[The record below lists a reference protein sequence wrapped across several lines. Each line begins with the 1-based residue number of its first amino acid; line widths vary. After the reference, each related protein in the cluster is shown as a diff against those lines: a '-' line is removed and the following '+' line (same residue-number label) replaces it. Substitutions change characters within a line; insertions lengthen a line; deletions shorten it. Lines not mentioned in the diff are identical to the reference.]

1 MRFPT
6 FLMAAAAHVA
16 CAAAAA
22 LMPLPVTVQPATGQF
37 PIDANFVVE
46 TVGAGGARLAP
57 AVHAFLARVSRQ
69 TAVVYSPL
77 PPAPGDVHRLVIE
90 CAGGPDYPT
99 LGEDESYTLDVSAS
113 GAHIRAATA
122 EGAIHGL
129 ATFAQLIE
137 PGPNGFQ
144 VSGVHIE
151 DRPRF
156 PWRGLMLDACRHW
169 MPPEVIKRNLDAMA
183 AVKLNVLH
191 WHLSEDQ
198 AFRVESKRYPRLQQ
212 MGSNGD
218 YYTQDQIRDIVAYAR
233 DRGIRVVPEFDVP
246 GHTSAWFP
254 GYPELASTPGPF
266 TTSDRSTS
274 VMDPSKESTYAFLD
288 GFIGEMVQ
296 LFPDPYFHIGGD
308 EVSPRFWNQSP
319 AIQAFAQQ
327 HGLANA
333 AAIQVYFNQRLLKIV
348 QKYGKTMVGWDEIL
362 VPGLPT
368 DAVIQS
374 WRGQKSLSE
383 AASKGYRG
391 ILSWGYYLD
400 HLSPASF
407 HYGVDPLGG
416 PDAAQLTPEQAAR
429 IMGGE
434 ACMWAELVGQETV
447 DSRVWP
453 RTAAIAERLWSP
465 QNVTDVNSM
474 YARLEP
480 VSRNLQFTGV
490 MHRAN
495 YEPMLERLSGD
506 RPVGPVRVLAD
517 ASEAYGL
524 GTGRR
529 SRPTGTMPLDR
540 FVDAC
545 RPESQSVRALESAAM
560 RFVANPAADSAD
572 AALLRRQFETWAA
585 NDAAFEP
592 VAAGNKLL
600 TEVVPLSK
608 DLSALGEAGLKLL
621 AYLMPPPPPPANA
634 KKRKPR
640 KPNKKEVAAQKAAK
654 AVQAEWLANENAELD
669 RLAKAPARNAAP
681 GPDVRLAAYRPVKIL
696 ADALAGNSASSLKSP
711 IQ

>member
-1 MRFPT
+1 MRLYT
-6 FLMAAAAHVA
+6 LLLAAAARFA
-16 CAAAAA
+16 FAAPSGPA
-22 LMPLPVTVQPATGQF
+22 LMPLPVRVQPASGRF
-37 PIDANFVVE
+37 VINSNFVVE
-46 TVGAGGARLAP
+46 TVGAGSAKLAP
-57 AVHAFLARVSRQ
+57 AVRAFLARVSRQ
-69 TAVVYSPL
+69 TAIIYAPL
-77 PPAPGDVHRLVIE
+77 PPQPADARRLVID

-99 LGEDESYTLDVSAS
+99 LNEDESYTLDVSDREARI
-113 GAHIRAATA
+113 HAATA

-129 ATFAQLIE
+129 ATFAQSIQ
-137 PGPNGFQ
+137 PGPDGFQ
-144 VSGVHIE
+144 VSGVHVE

-156 PWRGLMLDACRHW
+156 PWRGLMLDVCRHW
-169 MPPEVIKRNLDAMA
+169 MPVEVVKRNLDAMS

-198 AFRVESKRYPRLQQ
+198 AFRIESKRYPRLHQ

-254 GYPELASTPGPF
+254 GYPELAFSPGPF
-266 TTSDRSTS
+266 AAGDRGTS

-288 GFIGEMVQ
+288 GFIGEMAQ

-308 EVSPRFWNQSP
+308 GVNPRFWNQSP
-319 AIQAFAQQ
+319 AIQAFARDN
-327 HGLANA
+327 GLVNA

-383 AASKGYRG
+383 SASKGYRG

-416 PDAAQLTPEQAAR
+416 PDAAGLTPEQAAR

-447 DSRVWP
+447 DSRIWP
-453 RTAAIAERLWSP
+453 RAAAIAERLWSP
-465 QNVTDVNSM
+465 KNVTDLESL

-480 VSRNLQFTGV
+480 VSRNLQFTGIL
-490 MHRAN
+490 HRAN
-495 YEPMLERLSGD
+495 YEPMLDRLAGD
-506 RPVGPVRVLAD
+506 QPVAPLRVLAD
-517 ASEAYGL
+517 ASEAFGL

-529 SRPTGTMPLDR
+529 GRPTGTLPLDR

-545 RPESQSVRALESAAM
+545 QPESELVRTMELAAK
-560 RFVANPAADSAD
+560 RFVANPATDTAD
-572 AALLRRQFETWAA
+572 AALLRRHFETWAA
-585 NDAAFEP
+585 NDALFQP
-592 VAAGNKLL
+592 IAANNKLL
-600 TEVVPLSK
+600 SEVVLLSK
-608 DLSALGEAGLKLL
+608 DLSSLGEAGLKLL
-621 AYLMPPPPPPANA
+621 AYLTPPPAPPVDP
-634 KKRKPR
+634 KKKKPR
-640 KPNKKEVAAQKAAK
+640 KPTRKELAQQKAAK
-654 AVQAEWLANENAELD
+654 AAEAEWLARENAELD
-669 RLAKAPARNAAP
+669 RLAKPPARPAAGQP
-681 GPDVRLAAYRPVKIL
+681 PAPSADVRLAAYRPVKIL
-696 ADALAGNSASSLKSP
+696 ADALRP
-711 IQ
+711 

>member
-1 MRFPT
+1 
-6 FLMAAAAHVA
+6 
-16 CAAAAA
+16 
-22 LMPLPVTVQPATGQF
+22 MPLPVKVQPASGRF
-37 PIDANFVVE
+37 LIDSNFVVD
-46 TVGAGGARLAP
+46 TVGAGSARVAP
-57 AVHAFLARVSRQ
+57 AVHAFLVRISRQ
-69 TAVVYSPL
+69 TGVIYAPV
-77 PPAPGDVHRLVIE
+77 PPAPTDAHRLLVE
-90 CAGGPDYPT
+90 SGDGPEYPAV
-99 LGEDESYTLDVSAS
+99 GEDESYTLDVSDHEAR
-113 GAHIRAATA
+113 IRAATP

-129 ATFAQLIE
+129 ATFAQLIL
-137 PGPNGFQ
+137 PGPGGFEA
-144 VSGVHIE
+144 SGVHIE

-169 MPPEVIKRNLDAMA
+169 MPVEVVKRNLDAMA

-198 AFRVESKRYPRLQQ
+198 AFRVESKRYPRLHQ

-233 DRGIRVVPEFDVP
+233 DRGVRVVPEFDVP

-254 GYPELASTPGPF
+254 GYPELASSAGPF
-266 TTSDRSTS
+266 TTGDRSTS

-288 GFIGEMVQ
+288 GFFGEMAQ

-308 EVSPRFWNQSP
+308 EVSPRFWNQSSS
-319 AIQAFAQQ
+319 IQAFAKQ

-348 QKYGKTMVGWDEIL
+348 QKYGKIMVGWDEIL

-383 AASKGYRG
+383 SAAKGYRG

-407 HYGVDPLGG
+407 HYGIDPLGG
-416 PDAAQLTPEQAAR
+416 PDMANLTREQARR
-429 IMGGE
+429 ILGGE

-465 QNVTDVNSM
+465 GEVIDVDSM

-480 VSRNLQFTGV
+480 VSRNLQYTGV
-490 MHRAN
+490 QHRAG
-495 YEPMLERLSGD
+495 YEPMLDRLAGD
-506 RPVGPVRVLAD
+506 RPVEPLRILAD

-524 GTGRR
+524 GSGRR
-529 SRPTGTMPLDR
+529 GRPIGTMPLDR

-545 RPESQSVRALESAAM
+545 RPESELVRSLEAAAK
-560 RFVANPAADSAD
+560 RFVANPAGDAAD
-572 AALLRRQFETWAA
+572 AALLRRQFETWVG
-585 NDAAFEP
+585 NDAAFEQ
-592 VAAGNKLL
+592 VAADNKLL
-600 TEVVPLSK
+600 AEVVPLSK
-608 DLSALGEAGLKLL
+608 DLSALGGAGLKLQE
-621 AYLMPPPPPPANA
+621 YLTPPPPVPVV
-634 KKRKPR
+634 KGKKPR
-640 KPNKKEVAAQKAAK
+640 KPSKKELAAQKAAK
-654 AVQAEWLANENAELD
+654 AAQDEWLAKENAELD
-669 RLAKAPARNAAP
+669 RLAKPSARPAAGQTPPPSA
-681 GPDVRLAAYRPVKIL
+681 DVRLAAYRPVKIL
-696 ADALAGNSASSLKSP
+696 ADALTAAGAAPLRPQSASP
-711 IQ
+711 TR